1 VRKSFRHRGRGEV
14 LPHRIES
21 GIQPKHAGKLR
32 LRLFALDNAK
42 HPGDMNAPVWKLH
55 PLAGALKD
63 RWAVSVSASWR
74 LTFRF
79 EGEDAVLVDDQ
90 DYH

>member
-1 VRKSFRHRGRGEV
+1 VKSFRHRGRGEV

-42 HPGDMNAPVWKLH
+42 HPGDMNAPGMETSSPSWGVERSLGSQRQRKL
-55 PLAGALKD
+55 ASDVQVRRRGRSSR
-63 RWAVSVSASWR
+63 RWSGLS
-74 LTFRF
+74 L
-79 EGEDAVLVDDQ
+79 
-90 DYH
+90 